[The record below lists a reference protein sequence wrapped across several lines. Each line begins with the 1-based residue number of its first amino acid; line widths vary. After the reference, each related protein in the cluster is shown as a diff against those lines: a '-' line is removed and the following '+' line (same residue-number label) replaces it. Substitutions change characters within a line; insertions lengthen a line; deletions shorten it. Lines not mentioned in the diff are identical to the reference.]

1 MEHYSK
7 CIEGK
12 VLELFEKRGTVA
24 NHAISF

>member
-12 VLELFEKRGTVA
+12 VLELFKKRGTAA